1 MSRLAPTMP
10 ALLAS
15 LGNTLLSY
23 LHTVYCRMPLSV
35 TEIEIGDFILDLL
48 NERDLVLRASFF
60 VSRQSSVV
68 YQIKRHG
75 YRRG

>member
-1 MSRLAPTMP
+1 MSRSAPTML

-48 NERDLVLRASFF
+48 NERDLVLRASCF
-60 VSRQSSVV
+60 VLRSSSVV
-68 YQIKRHG
+68 SRLSNQTSWI
-75 YRRG
+75 